1 MLENNILA
9 TNVIYLSI
17 HHTKSKIDNYLSV
30 LEKIF
35 IKISEIEKNKIFSN
49 LSWNS
54 AQKFQRL
61 N

>member
-35 IKISEIEKNKIFSN
+35 IKISEIEKKKILSN
-49 LSWNS
+49 LS
-54 AQKFQRL
+54 
-61 N
+61 